1 MTAPVSQIRGSAE
14 LCGQEPCR
22 RAWLNLRPSATD
34 AALVRQAAEARRMSV
49 SQFVLEAAVAE
60 AQRAMSHDRS
70 AAVINE
76 VFDRLEAAL
85 AEAEDSV
92 DALGD
97 LIKHAKNQSSH

>member
-1 MTAPVSQIRGSAE
+1 MTAPVSEIRDSVE
-14 LCGQEPCR
+14 MCGPEPGRC
-22 RAWLNLRPSATD
+22 AWLNLHPSATD

-60 AQRAMSHDRS
+60 AQRAMTHDRS

-85 AEAEDSV
+85 GEAEDSV
-92 DALGD
+92 DD
-97 LIKHAKNQSSH
+97 LINDAKNQSSP